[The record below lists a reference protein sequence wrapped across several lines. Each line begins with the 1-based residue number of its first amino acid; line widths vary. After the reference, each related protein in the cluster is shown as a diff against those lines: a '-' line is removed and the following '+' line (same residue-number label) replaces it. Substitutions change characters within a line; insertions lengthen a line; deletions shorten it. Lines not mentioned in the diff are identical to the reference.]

1 MSRIARNRVGAPA
14 LTQHFA
20 TIRVH
25 RKHYTLE
32 VFTMRKIVLL
42 VTILAAPLTFAQTN
56 ATLTP
61 SDPTASNYVDKVTI
75 PAGTKVLLA
84 LKNNV
89 STKNA
94 KVGDGVYLQSTFP
107 LALDNR
113 VVIPAGT
120 FVQGV
125 VDRVKRSGRVKG
137 RAEVLMHFNTLIYPN
152 GYMLSLPGA
161 LESTGGDEFPPVADQ
176 AGTGRAEGTK
186 GRDAA
191 TIAGQTATGGLIGA
205 GARGPKGAAVGSGI
219 GAAVGIATVLLTR
232 GEKVR
237 FDQGTNVEMMLARPS
252 FI

>member
-1 MSRIARNRVGAPA
+1 MPRIARNRVGAPA

-32 VFTMRKIVLL
+32 VFTMRKIAHFFV
-42 VTILAAPLTFAQTN
+42 ILAASLTLAQTN
-56 ATLTP
+56 SAQAP
-61 SDPTASNYVDKVTI
+61 SDSAPGIYVDKVTI
-75 PAGTKVLLA
+75 PAGKKVLLA
-84 LKNNV
+84 LKKNV

-161 LESTGGDEFPPVADQ
+161 LESTGGDYSHRRVEQ
-176 AGTGRAEGTK
+176 ESIGRSEGTK
-186 GRDAA
+186 GRNA
-191 TIAGQTATGGLIGA
+191 TAISGQHA
-205 GARGPKGAAVGSGI
+205 
-219 GAAVGIATVLLTR
+219 
-232 GEKVR
+232 
-237 FDQGTNVEMMLARPS
+237 
-252 FI
+252 